1 MIDHYLF
8 INTTINIQYHQDH
21 HHYHPFYIHHTWGS
35 PIWSSERLNVFVKD
49 DLGIANCFGSDNN
62 VKVIK
67 IILSKSRFIT
77 VPGVISNVLY
87 ENIILEAPEQWAVWI
102 GPAQQSVSSS
112 LCNPHPCR
120 LIIMMVVLIM
130 VNWSIVMMMVMLM
143 IMAMMMSFQ
152 SLLA

>member
-1 MIDHYLF
+1 M
-8 INTTINIQYHQDH
+8 INIQYHHHQHYH
-21 HHYHPFYIHHTWGS
+21 HHCHPFYIHHTWGS

-67 IILSKSRFIT
+67 IILSKSRFIP

-87 ENIILEAPEQWAVWI
+87 ENIILDAPEQWAVWI

-120 LIIMMVVLIM
+120 LMMIASIM
-130 VNWSIVMMMVMLM
+130 VNWSIIMMMVMLM